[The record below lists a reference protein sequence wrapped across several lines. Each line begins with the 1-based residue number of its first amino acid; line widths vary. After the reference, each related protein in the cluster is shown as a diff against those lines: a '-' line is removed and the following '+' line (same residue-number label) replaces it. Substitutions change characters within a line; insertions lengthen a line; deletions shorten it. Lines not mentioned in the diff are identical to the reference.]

1 MRPELINV
9 LKNSR
14 YNIVRELAGADPVAV
29 FRWAIL
35 RAFFR
40 AISAFHKPLRMPSQR
55 KELDDH
61 RKQFKSKI
69 NIDQSRILSAIEN
82 THK

>member
-1 MRPELINV
+1 MSDIREKNLDLMRPELINV

-40 AISAFHKPLRMPSQR
+40 AVGAFHAALRKPTKRR
-55 KELDDH
+55 GELLSLIFH
-61 RKQFKSKI
+61 YS
-69 NIDQSRILSAIEN
+69 ILL
-82 THK
+82 